1 MNLEIAFL
9 ARSFLNV
16 YLSDNSDLSQSGRNG
31 QKRVNVELVNSIEAV
46 LIFGYSILKREVDP
60 IDIVKA
66 RNRGFIMRALLK
78 LSAVVA
84 AFAAVPAFA
93 VPVITSAAV
102 TGSNGHAATGTVWN
116 TASNQ
121 YYSLFV
127 SHPYGNTLNPNGTF
141 TSAPVGSIGDSNYT
155 IAGDGWP
162 TNTKK
167 GNSDPFY
174 DLTVVLTENGVSK
187 TLTGI
192 FDEATQAFTPTGNAV
207 KFSGVNYSLTDFNWV
222 RGLSNIVGS
231 HSVGSAVYKGQPIG
245 SKSDYQGAF
254 TINAAGVPEPA
265 TWSLMIVGF
274 GAVGGTM
281 RRRRNAALA
290 AA

>member
-1 MNLEIAFL
+1 
-9 ARSFLNV
+9 
-16 YLSDNSDLSQSGRNG
+16 
-31 QKRVNVELVNSIEAV
+31 
-46 LIFGYSILKREVDP
+46 
-60 IDIVKA
+60 
-66 RNRGFIMRALLK
+66 MRALLK
-78 LSAVVA
+78 LTAAAVV
-84 AFAAVPAFA
+84 FAAVPASA

-102 TGSNGHAATGTVWN
+102 TGSNGVSPTGTVWN

-121 YYSLFV
+121 YYTLFV
-127 SHPYGNTLNPNGTF
+127 QHPYGSILNPNGTF
-141 TSAPVGSIGDSNYT
+141 TSASVTSSGASNYT

-162 TNTKK
+162 LNTRM

-187 TLTGI
+187 TVTGL
-192 FDEATQAFTPTGNAV
+192 FDEATQSFTSTSAAV
-207 KFSGVNYSLTDFNWV
+207 KFSGINYSLVDFNWV

-231 HSVGSAVYKGQPIG
+231 HSVASAVYPGQPIG

-265 TWSLMIVGF
+265 TWSLMILGF
-274 GAVGGTM
+274 GVVAGAM
-281 RRRRNAALA
+281 RFRRRTALA

>member
-1 MNLEIAFL
+1 
-9 ARSFLNV
+9 
-16 YLSDNSDLSQSGRNG
+16 
-31 QKRVNVELVNSIEAV
+31 
-46 LIFGYSILKREVDP
+46 
-60 IDIVKA
+60 
-66 RNRGFIMRALLK
+66 MRAIFTLT
-78 LSAVVA
+78 A
-84 AFAAVPAFA
+84 AAVAFVAIPATA

-102 TGSNGHAATGTVWN
+102 TGSNGHASTGTVWN

-121 YYSLFV
+121 YYTLFV

-141 TSAPVGSIGDSNYT
+141 TSAPVGSTGASDYT

-174 DLTVVLTENGVSK
+174 NLTVVLTENGVSK
-187 TLTGI
+187 TLTGL
-192 FDEATQAFTPTGNAV
+192 FDEATQGFTSTSNAV

-231 HSVGSAVYKGQPIG
+231 HSVGSAVYPHQPIG

-274 GAVGGTM
+274 GGVAGTM
-281 RRRRNAALA
+281 RRRRSASFATA
-290 AA
+290 

>member
-1 MNLEIAFL
+1 MAI
-9 ARSFLNV
+9 
-16 YLSDNSDLSQSGRNG
+16 
-31 QKRVNVELVNSIEAV
+31 
-46 LIFGYSILKREVDP
+46 
-60 IDIVKA
+60 
-66 RNRGFIMRALLK
+66 
-78 LSAVVA
+78 
-84 AFAAVPAFA
+84 PATA

-102 TGSNGHAATGTVWN
+102 TGSNGHASTGTVWN

-121 YYSLFV
+121 YYTLFIQ
-127 SHPYGNTLNPNGTF
+127 HPYGNTLNANGAF
-141 TSAPVGSIGDSNYT
+141 TSAPVGSIGASDYT
-155 IAGDGWP
+155 LAGDGWP

-174 DLTVVLTENGVSK
+174 NLTVVLTENGVSK

-192 FDEATQAFTPTGNAV
+192 FDEATQGFASTSNAV

-231 HSVGSAVYKGQPIG
+231 HSVGSAVYPHQPIG

-265 TWSLMIVGF
+265 TWGLMIVGF
-274 GAVGGTM
+274 GGVAGTM
-281 RRRRNAALA
+281 RRRRSNALA
-290 AA
+290 VA